1 MMKASEIRQKYLDYF
16 KSKAHKFQESASLVP
31 DDPTMLLTI
40 AGMVPFKPYF
50 LGKKD
55 APFTRATSCQKCI
68 RTNDLDNVGKTPRH
82 HTFFE
87 MLGNFSFGD
96 YFKKEAIGYAWDFL
110 TEVLSL
116 DKDKLYISVFTD
128 DDEAIKYWKSETDVA
143 DNRIV
148 KLGEEHNFWK
158 AGPTGPCGPCS
169 EIYYDTGEDANCP
182 DKANCA
188 PGCDCNRF
196 LEIWNLVFMQYDRD
210 DAGKLSPL
218 PKQNIDT
225 GMGLERITTVIQN
238 AESNFDTDLFTPVIA
253 KIKSLAKEDNKESMQ
268 VIADHI
274 RAITFLIADNVFPG
288 NEGRGYVLKKI
299 LRRAILHGKNI
310 GIESPFMNK
319 LSDKIIQEYG
329 DFYKELKNNSKIIK
343 EVIDT
348 EEKNFSK
355 TLGTGLQLLEDVI
368 KANNAI
374 SGEHAFK
381 LFDTYGF
388 PLELTQDIAREKNV
402 KIDVV
407 GFQKLMTLQKERSRE
422 NSLFYKDGEK
432 PVGGEAIIAENDK
445 EKNEMARN
453 HSATHLLQDALKKV
467 LGTHVS
473 QAGSMVS
480 PDRLRFDFTT
490 PKALTEEQIAEA
502 ERLTNKAIL
511 ENHIVNICSQ
521 SYQEAIDGGAVA
533 LFTEKY
539 GDDVRVVTM
548 GDSKELC
555 GGTHVE
561 RTGDIGLLKIVSES
575 SISSGIRRVEALTGS
590 YALEYLN
597 NNLKV
602 VKTLS
607 AKYKI
612 PTNEIE
618 TKINDLQSELDE
630 LKKQNSKIMED
641 ILVQKILDSKTSEK
655 LDIDS
660 LTAFVSQID
669 INEDIKIDLKGVA
682 NKVQNKIKGTV
693 CIFINNKATKRIQ
706 LIVKTEPTVSANRF
720 SAGAMIKEI
729 APIMGGKGGGKPDLA
744 QGSGSLPEK
753 LNEAKEKAISYL
765 KYSLGANVC

>member
-1 MMKASEIRQKYLDYF
+1 
-16 KSKAHKFQESASLVP
+16 
-31 DDPTMLLTI
+31 
-40 AGMVPFKPYF
+40 
-50 LGKKD
+50 
-55 APFTRATSCQKCI
+55 
-68 RTNDLDNVGKTPRH
+68 
-82 HTFFE
+82 
-87 MLGNFSFGD
+87 
-96 YFKKEAIGYAWDFL
+96 
-110 TEVLSL
+110 
-116 DKDKLYISVFTD
+116 
-128 DDEAIKYWKSETDVA
+128 
-143 DNRIV
+143 
-148 KLGEEHNFWK
+148 
-158 AGPTGPCGPCS
+158 
-169 EIYYDTGEDANCP
+169 
-182 DKANCA
+182 
-188 PGCDCNRF
+188 
-196 LEIWNLVFMQYDRD
+196 
-210 DAGKLSPL
+210 
-218 PKQNIDT
+218 
-225 GMGLERITTVIQN
+225 
-238 AESNFDTDLFTPVIA
+238 
-253 KIKSLAKEDNKESMQ
+253 
-268 VIADHI
+268 
-274 RAITFLIADNVFPG
+274 
-288 NEGRGYVLKKI
+288 
-299 LRRAILHGKNI
+299 
-310 GIESPFMNK
+310 
-319 LSDKIIQEYG
+319 
-329 DFYKELKNNSKIIK
+329 
-343 EVIDT
+343 
-348 EEKNFSK
+348 
-355 TLGTGLQLLEDVI
+355 
-368 KANNAI
+368 
-374 SGEHAFK
+374 
-381 LFDTYGF
+381 
-388 PLELTQDIAREKNV
+388 
-402 KIDVV
+402 
-407 GFQKLMTLQKERSRE
+407 
-422 NSLFYKDGEK
+422 
-432 PVGGEAIIAENDK
+432 
-445 EKNEMARN
+445 MARN